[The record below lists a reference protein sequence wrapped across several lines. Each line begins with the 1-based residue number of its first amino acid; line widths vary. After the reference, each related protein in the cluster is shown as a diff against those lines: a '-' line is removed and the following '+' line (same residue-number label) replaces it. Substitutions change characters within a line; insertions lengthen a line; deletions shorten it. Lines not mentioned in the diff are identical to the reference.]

1 MSLQSADLVAPI
13 SLSTREQMRRTEARC
28 GILHCEMPVRSFRSR
43 GGSLVKELGLRM
55 EDPGVPQ
62 MRSTSETTGWESN

>member
-28 GILHCEMPVRSFRSR
+28 GILHCEINACAFLQEPGWQPGEGARIKD
-43 GGSLVKELGLRM
+43 GGS
-55 EDPGVPQ
+55 
-62 MRSTSETTGWESN
+62 RSTTDEVNL